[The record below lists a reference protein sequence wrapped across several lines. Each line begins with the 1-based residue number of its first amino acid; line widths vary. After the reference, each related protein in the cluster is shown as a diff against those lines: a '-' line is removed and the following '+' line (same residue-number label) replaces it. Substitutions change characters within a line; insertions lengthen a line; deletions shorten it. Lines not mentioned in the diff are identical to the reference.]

1 MHKAMKT
8 RVLTI
13 LLGLF
18 AIALQPVSGQ
28 PASVAKLEAEI
39 LELVNVYRESK
50 GFKRLVQNEFIRKE
64 ALEHSTRMANGKAP
78 FSHQG
83 FDDRFGRISAKY
95 KLSEG
100 SENVAYGP
108 NSAYKIVEN
117 WIKNDT
123 YKENIEHASY
133 NTTGIG
139 VAADKKGGFYV
150 TMIIANSKER
160 PKIVPEEFEQQLLKL
175 INDHRKEFGLTQLKS
190 NDQIRSEAKKYT
202 ELMATGK
209 VPLGPPSFGSSVKE
223 LVYKMGGREMA
234 ELISY
239 HLDSPEAVYKTWMNS
254 THQRATIE
262 GSYNLTGIGVMQS
275 QDGRVFVT
283 QIFMLKR

>member
-1 MHKAMKT
+1 MKT
-8 RVLTI
+8 RNLTI
-13 LLGLF
+13 LLGLML
-18 AIALQPVSGQ
+18 IALSPIMAQPSNT
-28 PASVAKLEAEI
+28 AKLEAEI
-39 LELVNVYRESK
+39 LELVNIYRESK
-50 GFKRLVQNEFIRKE
+50 GFPKLMLNDFIKQE
-64 ALEHSTRMANGKAP
+64 AQTHSSRMATGKTP

-83 FDDRFGRISAKY
+83 FDDRFGRIGAKY
-95 KLSEG
+95 KVSEG

-123 YKENIEHASY
+123 YKENIENKTY
-133 NTTGIG
+133 NATGIG
-139 VAADKKGGFYV
+139 VAADRKGGFYV
-150 TMIIANSKER
+150 TMIMVNSPER
-160 PKIVPEEFEQQLLKL
+160 PKIVPEEFEQKLLKL
-175 INDHRKEFGLTQLKS
+175 INDHRKEFGLTQLTP
-190 NDQIRSEAKKYT
+190 NEQIRTEAKKYT
-202 ELMATGK
+202 ELMVSGK

-239 HLDSPEAVYKTWMNS
+239 HFDTPESVYNTWMHS

-262 GSYNLTGIGVMQS
+262 GSYNLTGIGVIQS